1 MIELF
6 LAVASVMLISA
17 MCSGIEAALFSV
29 SLIRAQQ
36 LADSH
41 KTSGAIHLL
50 KIRENM
56 DSPIAALVF
65 ANNAANILGTMVI
78 AGIAGK
84 LFESFWLGVFSAGLT
99 FGIIVFSEILP
110 KTIGEMYSEAVAL
123 RVSAGVRWF
132 TWLMT
137 PAIVVI
143 NKVTYPITRHRVH
156 VPSGEAEIQFL
167 ANMSQTHGTINPD
180 ESKMIHQVFKMNDLT
195 AKQIMT
201 PRVNM
206 SYFYAN
212 DRLEDIKADII
223 ASEHSRIIVVDETP
237 DEVLGVVYKVDLLKA
252 LTEDVHPE
260 YVKDLMVPIESFNET
275 TKADGLLK
283 YFQNTKLHIAIVRD
297 EFDGV
302 SGVVTLEDV
311 LEIIVGEI
319 VDETDSAPD
328 LREV

>member
-1 MIELF
+1 MIELI
-6 LAVASVMLISA
+6 LVVVIVLLISA
-17 MCSGIEAALFSV
+17 ICSGTEAALFTV

-36 LADSH
+36 LAEV
-41 KTSGAIHLL
+41 KTKAAINLL
-50 KIRENM
+50 KIREHM

-65 ANNAANILGTMVI
+65 ANNAANIFGTMVI

-84 LFESFWLGVFSAGLT
+84 LFDSFWLGVFSGVLT
-99 FGIIVFSEILP
+99 FTIIIFSEILP
-110 KTIGEMYSEAVAL
+110 KTIGEMYSEQIAL
-123 RVSAGVRWF
+123 SVSTPVLIF
-132 TWLMT
+132 TWLMS
-137 PAIVVI
+137 PIIFVI
-143 NKVTYPITRHRVH
+143 NKMLSPITKHRQH
-156 VPSGEAEIQFL
+156 ATAGEAEIQFL
-167 ANMSQTHGTINPD
+167 TNMSQTHGTINPD
-180 ESKMIHQVFKMNDLT
+180 ESKMIHQVFKMNDMT

-206 SYFYAN
+206 SYFYGSDN
-212 DRLEDIKADII
+212 LEDIKQNII
-223 ASEHSRIIVVDETP
+223 DSEHSRIIVVDETP

-252 LTEDVHPE
+252 LTEDTHPE
-260 YVKDLMVPIESFNET
+260 TVNELMLPVEMFDES
-275 TKADGLLK
+275 TKADVLLK
-283 YFQNTKLHIAIVRD
+283 YFQNTKLHLAIVKD